1 MDLINASLK
10 TFRTRENLIGEL
22 GFNGEDEFHLV
33 LSIRFH
39 YKLILS
45 QPIFHYIYIMFALIL
60 ILLIFVAFVT
70 FALGGVSFLYENRK
84 YLFKMPIKTIV
95 LTTLITAILIL
106 PIDATPKIA
115 LTLMCFSTLMYFLT
129 SLIKKGES

>member
-1 MDLINASLK
+1 M
-10 TFRTRENLIGEL
+10 FY
-22 GFNGEDEFHLV
+22 HLV

-39 YKLILS
+39 YKLIPS

-95 LTTLITAILIL
+95 LATLITAILIL

-129 SLIKKGES
+129 SLIKKATAYATTNQLKKDGKNHNS

>member
-1 MDLINASLK
+1 
-10 TFRTRENLIGEL
+10 
-22 GFNGEDEFHLV
+22 
-33 LSIRFH
+33 
-39 YKLILS
+39 
-45 QPIFHYIYIMFALIL
+45 MFALIL
-60 ILLIFVAFVT
+60 ILLIFVAFVA